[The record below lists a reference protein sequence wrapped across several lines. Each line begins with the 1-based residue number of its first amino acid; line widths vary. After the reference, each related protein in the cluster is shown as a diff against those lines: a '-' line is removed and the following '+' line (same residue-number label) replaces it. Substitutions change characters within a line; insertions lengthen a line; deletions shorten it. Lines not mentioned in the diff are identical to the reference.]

1 MSLKFRD
8 FRCQECGLWQTN
20 KLVKDEVKGIEC
32 DVCGGIAIRMLS
44 APKCFQNT
52 TGKSPSASSLKT

>member
-1 MSLKFRD
+1 MLKYRD
-8 FRCQECGLWQTN
+8 FRCQVCGAWSERM
-20 KLVKDEVKGIEC
+20 VKDEVKEIEC
-32 DVCGGIAIRMLS
+32 LKCAGVASRMLS